1 MAGSGRKGLG
11 KGPRQAKKKS
21 NKKLGAASKQVDAF
35 GESISNVPE
44 KDSSNAHKKRPKSK
58 KSERSVIGFMCAAAT
73 AAGLFAYSI
82 VRGVQQE
89 RRSKGILSSMRR
101 KPLHI
106 TEHAAC
112 RMDCRFVT
120 KNDIETTLFKG
131 TVNFRKS
138 NPDELPCP
146 KYVVDADLGEP
157 RGRKKKIQAVYSACD
172 KETRLVTAIDRG
184 TNWPCGP
191 C

>member
-1 MAGSGRKGLG
+1 MVGSGRKSLG
-11 KGPRQAKKKS
+11 KGPRQAKKKPK
-21 NKKLGAASKQVDAF
+21 KKLGADSKQVDAF
-35 GESISNVPE
+35 GESLHNVSE
-44 KDSSNAHKKRPKSK
+44 AKSSNTSNKRPKSK
-58 KSERSVIGFMCAAAT
+58 KSERSAIGFFCAAA
-73 AAGLFAYSI
+73 AVAGVFAYSI
-82 VRGVQQE
+82 VRGVQQG

-112 RMDCRFVT
+112 RMDCRFIS
-120 KNDIETTLFKG
+120 KKDIETTLHQG

-138 NPDELPCP
+138 KPDELPCP

-157 RGRKKKIQAVYSACD
+157 HGRKKKIQAVYSACD
-172 KETRLVTAIDRG
+172 HETRLVTAIDRV

>member
-1 MAGSGRKGLG
+1 MVGSGKKSLG
-11 KGPRQAKKKS
+11 KGPRQAKKKGK
-21 NKKLGAASKQVDAF
+21 KKLGAASKQVDAF
-35 GESISNVPE
+35 GESIPNVPE
-44 KDSSNAHKKRPKSK
+44 TNPSNTSKKRHISK
-58 KSERSVIGFMCAAAT
+58 KSERSVIGFVCAAS
-73 AAGLFAYSI
+73 AAVGIFAYSI
-82 VRGVQQE
+82 LRGIQQG
-89 RRSKGILSSMRR
+89 RKSKGILSSMRR

-112 RMDCRFVT
+112 RMDCRFIT
-120 KNDIETTLFKG
+120 KKDIETTLYKG

-146 KYVVDADLGEP
+146 KYVVDVDLGKP
-157 RGRKKKIQAVYSACD
+157 HGRKKKIQAVYSACD
-172 KETRLVTAIDRG
+172 DETRLVTAIDRA